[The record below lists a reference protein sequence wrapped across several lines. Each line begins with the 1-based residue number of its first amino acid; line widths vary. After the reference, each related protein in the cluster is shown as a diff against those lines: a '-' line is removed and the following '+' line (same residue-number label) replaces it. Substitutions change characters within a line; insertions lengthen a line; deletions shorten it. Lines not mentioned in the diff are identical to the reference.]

1 MELGL
6 ENKAGIVVG
15 ASRGIGK
22 AIALELCREGDDL
35 VIVARHADALAE
47 SAEQIARET
56 GREVIP
62 MAADVTDRAQVEA
75 TVDAAAKA
83 LGGLHIL
90 VNSGSL
96 PGGSP
101 TSVGRIDSIVD
112 EDFLEDF
119 NVKYMGT
126 LRCTRAA
133 IPHLRRSG
141 WVAERLEEQ
150 RREPV
155 RYMHNDYTELSGP
168 RRVHDLLPPE
178 EAERWAA
185 HRFAIINVWRSIGPP
200 VETTPLAFTD
210 AQSLDERD
218 LVATDLVYPDRVGEI
233 YHLAFNPKQRWHY
246 ISRMTRDEAVLLKV
260 FDSATDGRA
269 SLTAHGAFVNPLA
282 SPDAAPRESIEL
294 RALVSFG
301 VGPR

>member
-22 AIALELCREGDDL
+22 AIALELCREGVDL

-246 ISRMTRDEAVLLKV
+246 ISRMTR
-260 FDSATDGRA
+260 ATR
-269 SLTAHGAFVNPLA
+269 PCC
-282 SPDAAPRESIEL
+282 
-294 RALVSFG
+294 
-301 VGPR
+301 